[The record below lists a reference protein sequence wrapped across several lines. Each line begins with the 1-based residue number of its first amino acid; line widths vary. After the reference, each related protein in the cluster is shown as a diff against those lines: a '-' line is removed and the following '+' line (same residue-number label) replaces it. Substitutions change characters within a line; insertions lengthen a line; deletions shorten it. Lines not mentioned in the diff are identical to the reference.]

1 MSYQELQISQPV
13 SAISNTLKNTGKK
26 KAKTT
31 LCALK
36 LQNDDVIKTADMNLS
51 KTNDIQLV

>member
-26 KAKTT
+26 KQKQHCV
-31 LCALK
+31 L
-36 LQNDDVIKTADMNLS
+36 
-51 KTNDIQLV
+51 